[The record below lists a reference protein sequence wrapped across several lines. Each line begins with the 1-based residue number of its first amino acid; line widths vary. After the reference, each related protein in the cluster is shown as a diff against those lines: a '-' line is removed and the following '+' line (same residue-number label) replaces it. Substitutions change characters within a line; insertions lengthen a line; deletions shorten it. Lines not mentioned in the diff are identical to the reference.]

1 MPLVAHYK
9 YYWYIISGLGFVRE
23 PGGGRQV
30 NMWGMGNDQ
39 TRPRK
44 GDATHTTN
52 DGYNIVLIGAHY
64 THLAIQNQM
73 LI

>member
-1 MPLVAHYK
+1 
-9 YYWYIISGLGFVRE
+9 
-23 PGGGRQV
+23 
-30 NMWGMGNDQ
+30 MGNDQ
-39 TRPRK
+39 TIPRK